1 MSCTLHN
8 LLTSCQYPQ
17 VFWVYKQ
24 NDYDQNILIAKG
36 TKQEMLEDEEMG
48 FDIIDHIND
57 EVEYWTI
64 RQDGAMFVR
73 LKWDKKAEDEYS
85 DEYVKSWGRNPHSR
99 PWLYSAELDDFMDDI
114 HGSSEYIHPYGDP
127 SECHNWGERWEAE
140 RKKEREAE

>member
-17 VFWVYKQ
+17 VFWIYRQ

-64 RQDGAMFVR
+64 RKDGAMFVR
-73 LKWDKKAEDEYS
+73 LKWDKTAEDEYS
-85 DEYVKSWGRNPHSR
+85 DEYVKN
-99 PWLYSAELDDFMDDI
+99 
-114 HGSSEYIHPYGDP
+114 
-127 SECHNWGERWEAE
+127 GEETHTPDRG
-140 RKKEREAE
+140 